1 MEKSNAPP
9 TQGAM
14 DHLRGSMCSSPQMGQ
29 QECSVPDLERSPAQ
43 WLPKT
48 ERDGPAD
55 GPRGWPVPN
64 STYCQLCPPQEQ
76 HRNPCWN
83 HHHPRLLP
91 PVTQHPVCGPCRLR
105 PLEA

>member
-1 MEKSNAPP
+1 MHPP

-48 ERDGPAD
+48 ERDGPED

-76 HRNPCWN
+76 HRNPTI
-83 HHHPRLLP
+83 
-91 PVTQHPVCGPCRLR
+91 PVSCRLS
-105 PLEA
+105 PSTLCVVPAD